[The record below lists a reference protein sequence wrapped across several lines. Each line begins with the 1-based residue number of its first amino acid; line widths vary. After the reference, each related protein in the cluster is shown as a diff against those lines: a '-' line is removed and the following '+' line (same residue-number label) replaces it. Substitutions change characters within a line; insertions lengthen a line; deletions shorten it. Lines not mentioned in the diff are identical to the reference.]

1 MAWNGG
7 SPVVESK
14 KSFQGMRI
22 RFELVTLHFGEGS
35 PEAIRQKYPSSQVA
49 DDDINDAFAAL
60 WTAQRISLGTAEVI
74 PDPPEIGPVGLRMG
88 VWC

>member
-1 MAWNGG
+1 MPWNGG

-22 RFELVTLHFGEGS
+22 RFELVRLHFGEGS
-35 PEAIRQKYPSSQVA
+35 PEAIRQKYPSSQVT

-74 PDPPEIGPVGLRMG
+74 PDPPEVGPVGLRMG
-88 VWC
+88 VRC